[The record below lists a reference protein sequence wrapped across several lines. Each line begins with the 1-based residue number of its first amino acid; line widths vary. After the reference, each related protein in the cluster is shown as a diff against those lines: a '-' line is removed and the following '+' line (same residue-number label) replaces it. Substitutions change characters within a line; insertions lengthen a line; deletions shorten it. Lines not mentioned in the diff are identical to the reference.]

1 MYFNMEKFVIDTNF
15 FFNLEIKTGLG
26 NNPKEIIIEFT
37 RLARQLKTTK
47 KAEFYMP
54 PSIVDE
60 LLTFVDKDDEYV
72 KNFLELITIKAPDL
86 NSIQLSAN
94 VFYQLVKEARERS
107 YRAMKVAEEIVDQ
120 TGNKMMKKAE
130 LSKVEYQQQI
140 GELIT
145 KLRERYR
152 QATRVKFLD
161 SPADFELI
169 ALAKE
174 LNGQLIT
181 SDEGVLIWGRK
192 IGVSEIIPNLVKDR
206 FNQLIQD

>member
-1 MYFNMEKFVIDTNF
+1 MERFVIDTNF

-26 NNPKEIIIEFT
+26 NNPREIIIEFT
-37 RLARQLKTTK
+37 RLARELKSK
-47 KAEFYMP
+47 KRAEFYMP
-54 PSIVDE
+54 PSIIDE
-60 LLTFVDKDDEYV
+60 LLTFVSQDDDYV
-72 KNFLELITIKAPDL
+72 KDFLELIIIKAPDL

-94 VFYQLVKEARERS
+94 VFYALVKEARERS
-107 YRAMKVAEEIVDQ
+107 YRAMKVAEEVVDAA
-120 TGNKMMKKAE
+120 GKKMLE
-130 LSKVEYQQQI
+130 QSDLSRIDYQKQI
-140 GELIT
+140 GEQIT

-174 LNGQLIT
+174 IGGQLIT

-206 FNQLIQD
+206 FNQLIEQ